1 MIVMLNLLIAIISE
15 TFGKVNSNSEN
26 ASYHEMASIISENQY
41 LVPDSVQEKYAFK
54 NGFLLAVLPEE
65 EKAIDPNAIVL
76 NKLKAFEANF
86 GGLKSDVA
94 EIKAILLL

>member
-1 MIVMLNLLIAIISE
+1 M
-15 TFGKVNSNSEN
+15 
-26 ASYHEMASIISENQY
+26 
-41 LVPDSVQEKYAFK
+41 
-54 NGFLLAVLPEE
+54 LPEE
-65 EKAIDPNAIVL
+65 EKAVDPNAIVL